1 MTNKA
6 IEVHNIGK
14 KYHIGT
20 ADTQV
25 DTLAA
30 TVMNG
35 FRSPL
40 RRVRDLLRG
49 NAGGANDLTQEFWAV
64 QDVSFDVAHGE
75 VVGII
80 GRNGAGKSTLLK
92 ILSRI
97 TTPTEGY
104 AKVHG
109 RVGSLLEVG
118 TGFHQ
123 ELTGRENVFLNGS
136 ILGMRRQEI
145 AQKFDDIVDFAGVS
159 QFIDTPVKHYSSG
172 MRVRLGFAVAAFLEP
187 EILVI
192 DEVLSV
198 GDAEFQK
205 RSLGKMGEVSKSG
218 RTVLFVSHNMAAVE
232 NLCSRGIVLE
242 KGRMRFDGDA
252 SETVQEYL
260 RNRDTLGVDL
270 RDRTDR
276 EGSGEIRVTN
286 ISLRDKNGHPIDI
299 VSSGQA
305 LDIVLEYEM
314 TQPYERTDI
323 ITSLLVRTNLGTN
336 LSLHHN
342 RLAGVEYTHLPEK
355 GQFILRIPKL
365 PLNAGNFSL
374 SYSLMHLSGYGG
386 YIDRLE
392 DAFELTVSEGD
403 FFGSGEIPPS
413 SHGVLLMDGTWLVEE
428 RNKEF
433 SS

>member
-1 MTNKA
+1 
-6 IEVHNIGK
+6 
-14 KYHIGT
+14 
-20 ADTQV
+20 
-25 DTLAA
+25 
-30 TVMNG
+30 
-35 FRSPL
+35 
-40 RRVRDLLRG
+40 
-49 NAGGANDLTQEFWAV
+49 
-64 QDVSFDVAHGE
+64 
-75 VVGII
+75 
-80 GRNGAGKSTLLK
+80 
-92 ILSRI
+92 
-97 TTPTEGY
+97 
-104 AKVHG
+104 
-109 RVGSLLEVG
+109 
-118 TGFHQ
+118 
-123 ELTGRENVFLNGS
+123 
-136 ILGMRRQEI
+136 MRRQEI

-342 RLAGVEYTHLPEK
+342 RLAGVEYTHFYLKK
-355 GQFILRIPKL
+355 GNLFCV
-365 PLNAGNFSL
+365 SL
-374 SYSLMHLSGYGG
+374 SCPLMQVILAYL
-386 YIDRLE
+386 I
-392 DAFELTVSEGD
+392 A
-403 FFGSGEIPPS
+403 
-413 SHGVLLMDGTWLVEE
+413 
-428 RNKEF
+428 
-433 SS
+433 